1 MRASRFSDE
10 QIIAMI
16 EKYESGIPTSEIC
29 RRHGISSASFYKYRA
44 KFGGME
50 VSDAKRLKELES
62 ENTKLKKLLAEQML
76 ERAIEGA
83 TGSSPMASAMLKD
96 VASRKW

>member
-1 MRASRFSDE
+1 MRPSRFSDE

-16 EKYESGIPTSEIC
+16 KEHESGIPTSEIC

>member
-1 MRASRFSDE
+1 MD
-10 QIIAMI
+10 
-16 EKYESGIPTSEIC
+16 
-29 RRHGISSASFYKYRA
+29 
-44 KFGGME
+44 

-76 ERAIEGA
+76 DN
-83 TGSSPMASAMLKD
+83 AMLKD